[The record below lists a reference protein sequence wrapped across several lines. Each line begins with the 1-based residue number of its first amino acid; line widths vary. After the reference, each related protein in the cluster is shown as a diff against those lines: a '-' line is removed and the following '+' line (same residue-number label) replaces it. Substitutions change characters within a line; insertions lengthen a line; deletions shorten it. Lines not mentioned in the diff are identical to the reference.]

1 MSIAAPATGRR
12 SGAFFGRYVVAAA
25 FVLAVFGWG
34 AGFYGPPVFLPAVV
48 ARTGWSAE
56 FVSGVVTVHFLCGAL
71 VIALLPRLFRRFG
84 VARVVGVGVF
94 VLAAGLI
101 GWSLAPTPWLLV
113 VAAVCTGAGWVT
125 MGAAAL
131 NAIIAP
137 WFVRTRPKALSMAYN
152 GASIGGVILSPLW
165 AGLIARYSFFVAA
178 AVVAAVMV
186 PAVLLLCVLVFARTP
201 ERMGQSPDGEPPA
214 PDLAPVA
221 SRPADRAATV
231 SLWRDRS
238 FLTLAGAMALGL
250 FAQIGLLT
258 HLFSVLVPRMGD
270 QAAGWVMAS
279 ITAASI
285 VGRFVAGRVTSSGM
299 DRRTVAGLS
308 YGAQLAGSLV
318 LVASAGVHVPL
329 LLVGSILFGIGVG
342 NATSLPPLI
351 AQQEFTERDTQR
363 AVATAIAI
371 AQGTYAFAPVA
382 FGVFIGAGSL
392 TIGSS
397 VPGATALF
405 IAAALVQGF
414 AIGSVL
420 IGRRRKT
427 EV

>member
-1 MSIAAPATGRR
+1 MTIATPATVRK
-12 SGAFFGRYVVAAA
+12 SGAFFGRYVLAAA

-34 AGFYGPPVFLPAVV
+34 AGFYGPPVFLSAVV
-48 ARTGWSAE
+48 ARTGWSVE
-56 FVSGVVTVHFLCGAL
+56 FVSATVTVHFLCGAL

-84 VARVVGVGVF
+84 VSRVVGVGVL
-94 VLAAGLI
+94 VLSAGLV
-101 GWSLAPTPWLLV
+101 GWSLASAPWLLV
-113 VAAVCTGAGWVT
+113 VAAMCTGTGWVT

-152 GASIGGVILSPLW
+152 GASVGGVIMSPLW
-165 AGLIARYSFFVAA
+165 AGLIARYSFFVAT
-178 AVVAAVMV
+178 VFVAAVMV
-186 PAVLLLCVLVFARTP
+186 PVVLLLSALVFTRTP
-201 ERMGQSPDGEPPA
+201 TRMGQQPDGEPAPA
-214 PDLAPVA
+214 AP
-221 SRPADRAATV
+221 RPVDRAAAT
-231 SLWRDRS
+231 SLWRDRA

-270 QAAGWVMAS
+270 QAAGWVLAS

-285 VGRFVAGRVTSSGM
+285 AGRFVAGRIISSGV
-299 DRRTVAGLS
+299 DRRTVACLS

-329 LLVGSILFGIGVG
+329 LLVGSVLFGSGVG

-351 AQQEFTERDTQR
+351 AQQEFTEGNTQR
-363 AVATAIAI
+363 AIATAIAI
-371 AQGTYAFAPVA
+371 AQGTYAFAPIA
-382 FGVFIGAGSL
+382 FGVLVGADSL
-392 TIGSS
+392 KIGSS

-405 IAAALVQGF
+405 IAAALVQ
-414 AIGSVL
+414 ALAVGSVL
-420 IGRRRKT
+420 IGRRRKN
-427 EV
+427 EVS

>member
-1 MSIAAPATGRR
+1 MTIAASETGRK
-12 SGAFFGRYVVAAA
+12 SGVFFGRYVLAAA
-25 FVLAVFGWG
+25 FVLAIFGWG
-34 AGFYGPPVFLPAVV
+34 AGFYGPPVFLSAVV
-48 ARTGWSAE
+48 ARTGWSVE
-56 FVSGVVTVHFLCGAL
+56 FVSATVTVHFLCGAL
-71 VIALLPRLFRRFG
+71 VIACLPRLFRRFG
-84 VARVVGVGVF
+84 VARVVGVGVL

-101 GWSLAPTPWLLV
+101 GWSLAPTPWVLV

-152 GASIGGVILSPLW
+152 GASLGGVIMSPLW

-178 AVVAAVMV
+178 IVVVTVMV
-186 PAVLLLCVLVFARTP
+186 PVVLLLSGLVFARTP
-201 ERMGQSPDGEPPA
+201 ERMGQSPDGEPPV
-214 PDLAPVA
+214 PDPVA
-221 SRPADRAATV
+221 PRPADHAAAT

-270 QAAGWVMAS
+270 QTAGWVMAS

-285 VGRFVAGRVTSSGM
+285 AGRFVAGRLISSGV
-299 DRRTVAGLS
+299 DRRAVACLS
-308 YGAQLAGSLV
+308 YGVQLAGSLV
-318 LVASAGVHVPL
+318 LVASGGVHVPL
-329 LLVGSILFGIGVG
+329 LLVGSILFGSGVG

-351 AQQEFTERDTQR
+351 AQQEFTERNTQR

-382 FGVFIGAGSL
+382 FGVLVGASSA

-405 IAAALVQGF
+405 VAAALVQAF
-414 AIGSVL
+414 AVGSVL

-427 EV
+427 EVS